1 MFVGRKPEPERKA
14 ALLDAL
20 VDYLCRAGIGDVS
33 LRPLAKALGVSTYVL
48 IYHFG
53 SREGLLAE
61 ALESVE
67 QRQRSMIAAWAEAE
81 PAAGTADLVERWWQW
96 CSDPQHLPLMRL
108 TIEAT
113 ALEGTRSG
121 LPGALRARLVS
132 EWVDLLAGAL
142 RAEGRTAAQA
152 RAEATLLNAS
162 LVGLALDLSATGDR
176 RRVQAA
182 ARVLIRTLR
191 A

>member
-1 MFVGRKPEPERKA
+1 MIVGRKPEPERKA
-14 ALLDAL
+14 VLLDAV
-20 VDYLCRAGIGDVS
+20 VDYLCRTGIGDVS

-67 QRQRSMIAAWAEAE
+67 QRQRSMIAAWAEAK
-81 PAAGTADLVERWWQW
+81 PGANTADLVERWWQW
-96 CSDPQHLPLMRL
+96 CSDPRHLPLMRL

-121 LPGALRARLVS
+121 LPRTLRARLVS

-176 RRVQAA
+176 RRVHAA
-182 ARVLIRTLR
+182 ARALIRNLR

>member
-1 MFVGRKPEPERKA
+1 MGRKPDPERKA
-14 ALLDAL
+14 ALLDAV
-20 VDYLCRAGIGDVS
+20 VDYLCRMGIGDVS
-33 LRPLAKALGVSTYVL
+33 LRPMAKALGVSTYVL

-67 QRQRSMIAAWAEAE
+67 QRQRCMIEAWAEAK
-81 PAAGTADLVERWWQW
+81 PAASTADLVKRWWRW
-96 CSDPQHLPLMRL
+96 CRDPEHLPLMRL

-132 EWVDLLAGAL
+132 EWVELLANAL
-142 RAEGRTAAQA
+142 RAEGRSAAQA

-162 LVGLALDLSATGDR
+162 LVGLALDLSATGER

-182 ARVLIRTLR
+182 ARALIRTLR

>member
-1 MFVGRKPEPERKA
+1 MSVARKPEPERKA
-14 ALLDAL
+14 ALLDAV
-20 VDYLCRAGIGDVS
+20 VDYLCRMGIADVS
-33 LRPLAKALGVSTYVL
+33 LRPLAKVLGVSTYVL

-53 SREGLLAE
+53 SREGLLAQ
-61 ALESVE
+61 ALGSVE
-67 QRQRSMIAAWAEAE
+67 QRQRRMIVAWAEAE
-81 PAAGTADLVERWWQW
+81 PAASTADLVERWWGW
-96 CSDPQHLPLMRL
+96 CSDPEHLPLIRL

-121 LPGALRARLVS
+121 LPAALRTRLVS
-132 EWVDLLAGAL
+132 EWVDLLASAL
-142 RAEGRTAAQA
+142 RAERRSAAQA

-176 RRVQAA
+176 RRAQAA
-182 ARVLIRTLR
+182 ARALIRTLR